1 MFDRQL
7 ESQVHIK
14 AEQQPCKQGVRETSG
29 LTDTQSEHPSL
40 GACGWQETVE
50 LTVGGDEVGT
60 AVTSSE
66 HTGHWYSCSH
76 PPVTLERVVVM
87 TMSVC

>member
-29 LTDTQSEHPSL
+29 LTDTQSEHPIL
-40 GACGWQETVE
+40 GARGWQETVE
-50 LTVGGDEVGT
+50 LTAGVDEVGA
-60 AVTSSE
+60 AVTSSK
-66 HTGHWYSCSH
+66 HTGKLVQLFTPSSH
-76 PPVTLERVVVM
+76 T
-87 TMSVC
+87 